1 MKKQTAKEIKRAKT
15 FRQIRAGIARAKLW
29 KERWKTHP
37 ETMRAN
43 LDKINSRRKAKADER
58 TQRLIRFAESLP
70 EKMQSGEM
78 RQRIGDA
85 LEGFGRPRTETESV
99 LSAMRRRSMLTFD
112 LSTLMWTVAYP
123 RGNDTLSP

>member
-29 KERWKTHP
+29 KQRWKTHP

-58 TQRLIRFAESLP
+58 TQRLTRFAKTLP

-85 LEGFGRPRTETESV
+85 LEVLGRPRRETESV
-99 LSAMRRRSMLTFD
+99 VSALRRRSMLIFD
-112 LSTLMWTVAYP
+112 LATLTWTVAYP
-123 RGNDTLSP
+123 RLDDNVAS

>member
-1 MKKQTAKEIKRAKT
+1 MKKQTAKEIKRAKS

>member
-123 RGNDTLSP
+123 RGNDRVSP

>member
-123 RGNDTLSP
+123 RGNDTVSP

>member
-29 KERWKTHP
+29 RERWKTHP

-123 RGNDTLSP
+123 RGNDTVSP